1 MAPATHEP
9 RTATVPEAARQAELL
24 RTPVI
29 GLRVLG
35 SAVEHLIPTSESQI
49 KIGSADDRSIRLYHP
64 SVSRLHAQIE
74 RRGDHLLLIDC
85 DSKNGC
91 YSEGERRAVIHL
103 VPGGRVRLGEV
114 DLVAYSH
121 ESDRVRRVF
130 QRYLGYNKPAQRAV
144 EDAHHAASRLRH
156 LVLLGPPGA
165 GSVAFA
171 RSIHKHTMGA
181 PWPLVVTSRL
191 HSDRDAQRQAQ
202 SFRADYAEQ
211 KRMLRA
217 ADHGTLVLSFAD
229 LPDDPGLLL
238 DSIQRRVFGTRAIFL
253 GGDGAHLGPLGALA
267 SDTVVI
273 RVPAL
278 AARRHELKRI
288 VTDTVIEHTGAQ
300 GASAAI
306 LTAHDYEC
314 LLAHDWP
321 RNHDEVAE
329 VVTRLTAIRTHGKI
343 RRAARALGLSPST
356 LSEWKQSYGFRLE
369 RRSGQARRFSAR

>member
-1 MAPATHEP
+1 MAPAAHEP
-9 RTATVPEAARQAELL
+9 HTATVPEAAHQAGLL

-29 GLRVLG
+29 GLRVIG
-35 SAVEHLIPTSESQI
+35 SAVEHQIPASESPI
-49 KIGSADDRSIRLYHP
+49 TIGSADDRSIRLSHP

-91 YSEGERRAVIHL
+91 YSDGERRAVIHL
-103 VPGGRVRLGEV
+103 VPGGRIRIGEV
-114 DLVAYSH
+114 ELVAYSH

-130 QRYLGYNKPAQRAV
+130 QRYLGYDRPAQRAV

-156 LVLLGPPGA
+156 LALLGPPGA

-171 RSIHKHTMGA
+171 RSIHKHTVGA
-181 PWPLVVTSRL
+181 PWPLVVTPRL
-191 HSDRDAQRQAQ
+191 CPDRDAQRLAQ
-202 SFRADYAEQ
+202 CFRADYAEQ
-211 KRMLRA
+211 KRMLHA
-217 ADHGTLVLSFAD
+217 AGHGTLVLSFAD

-238 DSIQRRVFGTRAIFL
+238 DSIQRRESGTRVIFL
-253 GGDGAHLGPLGALA
+253 GGDGAQLGLLGALA
-267 SDTVVI
+267 SNTVVI

-278 AARRHELKRI
+278 AARRHEVSWI
-288 VTDTVIEHTGAQ
+288 VTDTFLEHVGAK
-300 GASAAI
+300 GVSPAI

-314 LLAHDWP
+314 LFAHDWP
-321 RNHDEVAE
+321 GNHDEVAE

-369 RRSGQARRFSAR
+369 RRSGQARRSRAG